1 MSFTKIDHIGIAVR
15 DLAKSNQLFSALLG
29 QEPYKEEEVSREM
42 VRVSFFRTGES
53 KIELLQSLNDES
65 AISRF
70 IEKRGEGIHHVAFE
84 VDDIRATMADL
95 KSKGFR
101 LLFDEPRDGADN
113 KLICFLH
120 PSSTNGV
127 LVEICQEKRQ

>member
-15 DLAKSNQLFSALLG
+15 DLARSNQLFSALLG
-29 QEPYKEEEVSREM
+29 QEPYKEEEVSGEM

-53 KIELLQSLNDES
+53 KIELLQSLKEES

-84 VDDIRATMADL
+84 VDDIRKTMAEL

-127 LVEICQEKRQ
+127 LVEICQEK

>member
-29 QEPYKEEEVSREM
+29 QEPDKEEEVSREM
-42 VRVSFFRTGES
+42 VRVSFFQTGES

-84 VDDIRATMADL
+84 VDDIRKTMAEL

-127 LVEICQEKRQ
+127 LVEICQEKKV